1 DSEGNVLLSFTKVY
15 KQVASAFAAEAITC
29 RSATQI
35 GIDMQWEKII
45 IEGDAL
51 SIIKKCKMK
60 NHGISMIGAF
70 IYDIHQI
77 KTKFSNISFE
87 YIPREGNSLA
97 HSLAVE
103 TLKRKDKIYLIGGVP
118 KYAIHL
124 KDRDKEDGM
133 D

>member
-1 DSEGNVLLSFTKVY
+1 
-15 KQVASAFAAEAITC
+15 
-29 RSATQI
+29 
-35 GIDMQWEKII
+35 MQWAKII

-51 SIIKKCKMK
+51 SIIKKCKM
-60 NHGISMIGAF
+60 NSYDRSMIGAL

-77 KTKFSNISFE
+77 MTKSSNISFE

-97 HSLAVE
+97 HSLADE
-103 TLKRKDKIYLIGGVP
+103 TSKRKDEIYLIGGVP
-118 KYAIHL
+118 EYAEHL